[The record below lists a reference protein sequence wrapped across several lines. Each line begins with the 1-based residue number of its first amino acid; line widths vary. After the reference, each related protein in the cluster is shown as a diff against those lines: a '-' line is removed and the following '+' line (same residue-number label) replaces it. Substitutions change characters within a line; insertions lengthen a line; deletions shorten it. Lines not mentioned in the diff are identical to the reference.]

1 MRGFSVYV
9 KKLSISNYIFFAIS
23 IGLLSLFAELL
34 SFVVPFSWSKVLD
47 IFCSMG
53 EIERGQMD
61 DLFMGLKLLAVSA
74 VPRGEI
80 LP

>member
-1 MRGFSVYV
+1 MNS
-9 KKLSISNYIFFAIS
+9 IFFAIS

-34 SFVVPFSWSKVLD
+34 YFVVPFSWSKVFD

-53 EIERGQMD
+53 EIERGQIMD
-61 DLFMGLKLLAVSA
+61 DLFMGLKFLAVSV